1 MDLFFMF
8 GARLPGTV
16 LFKRNAE
23 EIISIDYSNIED
35 KILDYSYDCLKCI
48 QKKMRRGGSVFV
60 LLRVISFMLY
70 LQSISIQL
78 HTCHARCSP
87 NDLRD
92 QNHFDKVL

>member
-48 QKKMRRGGSVFV
+48 QKKNAAWWKCICIVTRHIVY
-60 LLRVISFMLY
+60 VIP
-70 LQSISIQL
+70 
-78 HTCHARCSP
+78 AK
-87 NDLRD
+87 
-92 QNHFDKVL
+92 HFYSTSHVSCEM